1 MTNKKIMMLVVLIMV
16 GLGILFLLSSREEKN
31 MFIDVEGFEIEY
43 TSTSRE
49 LTIEDIDDI
58 ELKSSAH
65 DIDNRLGE
73 PDAWIGSGMPR
84 PVYFLKDNKVV
95 VFHFKYPA
103 ALEEL
108 IRIVLINENG
118 ESQIIKE

>member
-1 MTNKKIMMLVVLIMV
+1 MTNKKMILFAVLIMV
-16 GLGILFLLSSREEKN
+16 GLGIIYLLFSRGRNK
-31 MFIDVEGFEIEY
+31 MVIDVEGFEVEY
-43 TSTSRE
+43 TSTGRK
-49 LTIEDIDDI
+49 LTIEDIYDI
-58 ELKSSAH
+58 ELKNSAY
-65 DIDNRLGE
+65 DINDRLGE

-108 IRIVLINENG
+108 IKIVLINENG

>member
-1 MTNKKIMMLVVLIMV
+1 MTNKKMILFAVLIMV
-16 GLGILFLLSSREEKN
+16 GLGIIYLLFSRGRNK
-31 MFIDVEGFEIEY
+31 MVIDVEGFEVEY
-43 TSTSRE
+43 TSTGRK
-49 LTIEDIDDI
+49 LTIEDIYDI
-58 ELKSSAH
+58 ELKNSAY
-65 DIDNRLGE
+65 DINDRLGE

>member
-1 MTNKKIMMLVVLIMV
+1 MV
-16 GLGILFLLSSREEKN
+16 
-31 MFIDVEGFEIEY
+31 IDVEGFEVEY
-43 TSTSRE
+43 TSTGRK
-49 LTIEDIDDI
+49 LTIEDIYDI
-58 ELKSSAH
+58 ELKNSAY
-65 DIDNRLGE
+65 DINDRLGE

-108 IRIVLINENG
+108 IKIVLINENG